1 MTFGEKLTKLRKAR
15 GWTQEELA
23 EQAGVSRQS
32 LSKWESDAALPDTA
46 RVIIL
51 CDLFGITADYLLRD
65 KPQEAASASLPETG
79 SAVSP
84 EASPVP
90 SCQPEAPRHRPQVTL
105 IIGCIL
111 TVLGMLLW
119 MPLRILS
126 IFNPGDLTVFS
137 GGSSEH
143 YEGIQAF
150 IRMHDLELVY
160 YAGIALITVGLV
172 TILTPVVLERL
183 LNRHK

>member
-1 MTFGEKLTKLRKAR
+1 MMSFGEKLQKLRKAR

-23 EQAGVSRQS
+23 QQAGVSRQS

-51 CDLFGITADYLLRD
+51 CDLFGVTADYLLRD
-65 KPQEAASASLPETG
+65 QPQEPIPPETIL
-79 SAVSP
+79 SEPEPAPADPHTP
-84 EASPVP
+84 EA
-90 SCQPEAPRHRPQVTL
+90 QRHRPQPTL
-105 IIGCIL
+105 VIGCIM

-126 IFNPGDLTVFS
+126 IFNPGDLTVYS
-137 GGSSEH
+137 GGTPEH

-150 IRMHDLELVY
+150 IRLHDLELVY
-160 YAGIALITVGLV
+160 YAGIALIAIGLV

-183 LNRHK
+183 LNRRK

>member
-51 CDLFGITADYLLRD
+51 CDLFGVTADYLLRD
-65 KPQEAASASLPETG
+65 KPQESTPPQDLA
-79 SAVSP
+79 SP
-84 EASPVP
+84 EPVSALP
-90 SCQPEAPRHRPQVTL
+90 GQSAPEAPRHRPQATL